1 VGDEPPV
8 SDVTDVWCQPRPVSI
23 YFQPAEA
30 KYQTWLLLLSLCHHI
45 KGFTEEFLSVLA
57 DFDAP
62 PSLGGRTAAKQWFV
76 NRIHFL
82 RALLENRSTHLISQ
96 NTTLMGAA
104 VVNRLTKHDGGNKRM
119 SEHVNTVEFLENL
132 GKRILS
138 ATAFEQFQSKKQ
150 QGFEDHYVQAPL
162 GVIDEAKIFLAASPQ
177 RNYCLRSESV
187 SSHHHHN
194 KSHHHHPQKWPNKVS
209 INTILYTLLMQ

>member
-1 VGDEPPV
+1 MSSANKFRFNNQCVCRKQQCFFVQTQLCELVTPSTTVGDEPPV

-104 VVNRLTKHDGGNKRM
+104 
-119 SEHVNTVEFLENL
+119 
-132 GKRILS
+132 GKM
-138 ATAFEQFQSKKQ
+138 Q
-150 QGFEDHYVQAPL
+150 QYV
-162 GVIDEAKIFLAASPQ
+162 
-177 RNYCLRSESV
+177 
-187 SSHHHHN
+187 
-194 KSHHHHPQKWPNKVS
+194 
-209 INTILYTLLMQ
+209 T